1 MKSKSILILFVFS
14 SLLYSCQVT
23 ELEFSCDPV
32 INNYVLNNKVALS
45 QITVVEFST
54 YDISLQRAIF
64 NSWSAEKKR
73 DAWINKLQYILK
85 NEKLNT
91 LETIHLQKLI
101 THVEPGYFSN
111 ENGLDD
117 QKSKFASDWI
127 NYANDELKWTEEFIA
142 FVVYRLYME
151 QAQLEAE
158 LSMLDDL
165 NSIAS
170 HNSEGGSCD
179 CNTSIDFCSIYTC
192 QSSGCSSVSSGC
204 GWLWMESCNGS
215 CY

>member
-1 MKSKSILILFVFS
+1 MKTKSILIVLLS
-14 SLLYSCQVT
+14 TALLYSCQVT

-45 QITVVEFST
+45 QITVVECST
-54 YDISLQRAIF
+54 YDITLQRAIF

-73 DAWINKLQYILK
+73 DAWINKLNYILK

-127 NYANDELKWTEEFIA
+127 NYASDELKWTGEFIA
-142 FVVYRLYME
+142 FIVYRLYVD
-151 QAQLEAE
+151 QTQFDAE
-158 LSMLDDL
+158 ISILYDL
-165 NSIAS
+165 GLVAS
-170 HNSEGGSCD
+170 TNSEGSCN
-179 CNTSIDFCSIYTC
+179 CATSSDFCGTYTC
-192 QSSGCSSVSSGC
+192 QDSGCSSVSSGC

>member
-1 MKSKSILILFVFS
+1 MKSKCILILFVFS
-14 SLLYSCQVT
+14 ALLYSCQVT

-32 INNYVLNNKVALS
+32 INNYVLNNQEELS

-54 YDISLQRAIF
+54 CDITLQRAIF

-91 LETIHLQKLI
+91 LEIIHLQKLI

-111 ENGLDD
+111 ENELDE
-117 QKSKFASDWI
+117 QKTKFASDWI
-127 NYANDELKWTEEFIA
+127 NYANDELKWTGEFIA
-142 FVVYRLYME
+142 FIVYRLYVD
-151 QAQLEAE
+151 QTQFDTE
-158 LSMLDDL
+158 LSMLYDL
-165 NSIAS
+165 NLVAS
-170 HNSEGGSCD
+170 HDSEGGSCD
-179 CNTSIDFCSIYTC
+179 CNTSIDFCSINTC
-192 QSSGCSSVSSGC
+192 QSSGCSSVPSGC

>member
-1 MKSKSILILFVFS
+1 MKSKCILILFVFS
-14 SLLYSCQVT
+14 ALLYSCQVT

-73 DAWINKLQYILK
+73 DVWINKLEYILQ

-91 LETIHLQKLI
+91 LEIIHLQKLI

-117 QKSKFASDWI
+117 QKTKFASDWI
-127 NYANDELKWTEEFIA
+127 NYASEELKWTGEFIA
-142 FVVYRLYME
+142 FIVYRLYLD
-151 QAQLEAE
+151 QTLFDAE
-158 LSMLDDL
+158 ISMLYDL
-165 NSIAS
+165 GLVAS
-170 HNSEGGSCD
+170 NNSEGSCN
-179 CNTSIDFCSIYTC
+179 CATSSDFCGTYIC